1 VVEAVGLGVWRLRP
15 DGSRADL
22 LAGVDWRVRAG
33 ERWGVIGP
41 NGAGK
46 TTLMTIAGAEGHPS
60 GGTVRVLGRP
70 LGGVDLRELRT
81 AIGHVDASLVAAFR
95 PRATALD
102 VALTGAT
109 ATIVPRPER
118 LGPGDRE
125 RALALLDQV
134 GCGALADRRMAT
146 LSRGESQ
153 RVLLAR
159 ALMPRPR
166 LLILDEPTSG
176 LDLAGRE
183 AFLDRLDHLAAV
195 DPGLATIQVSHH
207 LEELASSVTHALL
220 LRGGRVVAS
229 GPVEEV
235 LVDAALSECFDAP
248 VRTTRHLGR
257 LMAVIDRR

>member
-1 VVEAVGLGVWRLRP
+1 
-15 DGSRADL
+15 
-22 LAGVDWRVRAG
+22 VRAG
-33 ERWGVIGP
+33 ERWAVIGP

-60 GGTVRVLGRP
+60 EGVARVLGRP

-81 AIGHVDASLVAAFR
+81 AIGHVDSAQAAAFR

-118 LGPGDRE
+118 LTPADRA
-125 RALALLDQV
+125 RARELLGQV
-134 GCGALADRRMAT
+134 GCGALLERRMAT

-176 LDLAGRE
+176 LDLPGRE
-183 AFLDRLDHLAAV
+183 AFLDRLDHLAAA
-195 DPGLATIQVSHH
+195 DRGLATIQVSHH

-220 LRGGRVVAS
+220 LRGGRVVAA
-229 GPVEEV
+229 GPAGRV
-235 LVDAALSECFDAP
+235 LVDDALSECFDAP

-257 LMAVIDRR
+257 LLAVIDRR